1 MLRALLAVTLGGQP
15 PEVSE
20 RARDA
25 LERRKGALAASDLLR
40 MLSVATELEP
50 RFRKSSQQQLLLEA
64 MLVRFALLDRT
75 VSLEAVLRGLGGG
88 SSGDDD
94 EGVRRP
100 PSVKR
105 AEPGTASTPPRKAER
120 APSDTPASDWR
131 AVIRDADRAPAS
143 ARAAVEPPVAPP
155 PASRDPAPSAALAG
169 APDLNQLVERWDDV
183 VARVRAAGKSVA
195 ANALE
200 HASPAAV
207 NARGDVTL
215 ALDEGNP
222 IHEQAIDAVK
232 GEVVSAMREWFPG
245 VQRLVV
251 RAPAGASTP
260 PARLTDE
267 MVRSERIAA
276 LRKKDPVLDAAI
288 DALDLDL
295 AD

>member
-1 MLRALLAVTLGGQP
+1 VA

-20 RARDA
+20 RAREA
-25 LERRKGALAASDLLR
+25 LERRNGVLDAGDLLR
-40 MLSVATELEP
+40 MLSVVTELEP
-50 RFRKSSQQQLLLEA
+50 RFRKSGQQQLLLEA

-75 VSLEAVLRGLGGG
+75 VSLEEVLRGLGGG
-88 SSGDDD
+88 SSGGDDD
-94 EGVRRP
+94 VSRAP
-100 PSVKR
+100 DVAKR
-105 AEPGTASTPPRKAER
+105 AVRDGPATPPRKAER
-120 APSDTPASDWR
+120 PPSDTPASDWR
-131 AVIRDADRAPAS
+131 AVIRDADRAPARAAPS
-143 ARAAVEPPVAPP
+143 AAVESIVAPAARTEP
-155 PASRDPAPSAALAG
+155 PSAALAG

-200 HASPAAV
+200 HASPIAV

-222 IHEQAIDAVK
+222 IYEQAIDAVK
-232 GEVVSAMREWFPG
+232 SEVVSAMREWFPG

-251 RAPAGASTP
+251 RAPARASTP
-260 PARLTDE
+260 PTRLTDE
-267 MVRSERIAA
+267 MVRSERMAA
-276 LRKKDPVLDAAI
+276 LRRKDPVLDAAI